1 MLHPKFATP
10 LALVAAIGHASATPA
25 DNGVSTSADINA
37 IASLLSADFSDEITR
52 ISSLWTDADFM
63 SSLSSVLSDDNDM
76 WASIQATIDAATGS
90 DINTDT
96 DTDTDTDSSDSS
108 NASYIKTNTGV
119 LVAGAIVCVAALF

>member
-1 MLHPKFATP
+1 MLHPKFAIP
-10 LALVAAIGHASATPA
+10 FALVAAIGHASATPD
-25 DNGVSTSADINA
+25 DNGVSTSADVNA
-37 IASLLSADFSDEITR
+37 IASLLSADFSNEITR

-63 SSLSSVLSDDNDM
+63 SSLSSVLSDDDEL
-76 WASIQATIDAATGS
+76 WASIQATIDAVTGS
-90 DINTDT
+90 DVNT